1 MTTNCY
7 PELDVTRPEYCRYY
21 SSSNLSYSP
30 SVTCYS
36 PYKTV
41 FPDVSQCSFEDSENE
56 AEDSEYSSVFDENDL
71 ASKVKILV
79 VKFDI
84 VFRQRN
90 REREEMMRLHQAMVK
105 LTLRTVNILPSVMR
119 TI

>member
-71 ASKVKILV
+71 ATKVKILEA
-79 VKFDI
+79 KF
-84 VFRQRN
+84 
-90 REREEMMRLHQAMVK
+90 
-105 LTLRTVNILPSVMR
+105 
-119 TI
+119 